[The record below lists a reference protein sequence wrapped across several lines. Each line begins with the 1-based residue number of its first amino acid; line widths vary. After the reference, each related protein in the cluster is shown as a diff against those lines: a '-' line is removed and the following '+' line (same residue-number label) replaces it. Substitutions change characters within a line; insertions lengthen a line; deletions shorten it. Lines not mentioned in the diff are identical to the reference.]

1 MRLRPVL
8 HLLGYLW
15 FGLGLMMLFPIA
27 VDIVYGGGVWDS
39 FLVAAGMAMFLGLA
53 LTITTAGEPL
63 RLRARQA
70 FLVTGASWVTSGF
83 VAAMPFVF
91 AGVGEGPVDSLFE
104 AVSGLTTTGAT
115 VLSDLESLPRAV
127 LFWRAQLQWL
137 GGIGVIV
144 MAIAIFPF
152 LGIGGM
158 ALFRTESSD
167 KSEKVLPR
175 TREIAVRIAG
185 LYAFLSFTCALAYWF
200 AGMSGF
206 DAVTHAMTTVS
217 TAGFSTYDASLGA
230 FTQPA
235 IHWIAVIFMVLG
247 ALPFALYIQCMTHG
261 EFGRILANPQAR
273 SFLIFLGTIIV
284 VLAIWLMA
292 NHDLAFFEATTLA
305 ALNVTSVVTTTGYA
319 SSDYSAWGA
328 FPLALFFVLMF
339 VGGCTGS
346 TAGGI
351 KIYRHQ
357 VSGIVLM
364 AQLRRLLYPSA
375 VVITQY
381 DGKTIT
387 PPIVASINA
396 FVTVVFVSIMAITVI
411 LGAFGLDFLTAF
423 SAAVTAVMNVGPGLG
438 PVVGPASTFAGL
450 PDGAKGIIAFAMLLG
465 RLEFFTLLILLV
477 PAFWRD

>member
-15 FGLGLMMLFPIA
+15 FGLGLMMLLPII
-27 VDIVYGGGVWDS
+27 VDLVYGGGVWDA
-39 FLVAAGMAMFLGLA
+39 FLAAAGISMFVGLA
-53 LTITTAGEPL
+53 LSITTAGEPL

-70 FLVTGASWVTSGF
+70 FLVTGASWVSSGF
-83 VAAMPFVF
+83 FAAMPFVF
-91 AGVGEGPVDSLFE
+91 ADVGDGPIDGLFE

-115 VLSDLESLPRAV
+115 VLSDLESLPRGV

-137 GGIGVIV
+137 GGVGVIV

-185 LYAFLSFTCALAYWF
+185 LYAFLSFTCSVAYWL

-217 TAGFSTYDASLGA
+217 TAGFSTYDASFGA
-230 FTQPA
+230 FTAPG
-235 IHWIAVIFMVLG
+235 IHWVAVGFMILG
-247 ALPFALYIQCMTHG
+247 ALPFALYIQLMARGDLRTI
-261 EFGRILANPQAR
+261 FGNPQAR
-273 SFLIFLGTIIV
+273 SFLVFLAVVIV
-284 VLAIWLMA
+284 VLTVWLMA
-292 NHDLAFFEATTLA
+292 NQGVGVLEAATLA
-305 ALNVTSVVTTTGYA
+305 ALNVTSVVTTTGFA

-328 FPLALFFVLMF
+328 FPLAVFLVLML

-346 TAGGI
+346 TSGGI

-364 AQLRRLLYPSA
+364 AQLRRLLFPNA

-381 DGKTIT
+381 DGKPIT
-387 PPIVASINA
+387 PQIVASINA
-396 FVTVVFVSIMAITVI
+396 FVTVVFVSIMAITVA

-423 SAAVTAVMNVGPGLG
+423 SAAVTSVMNVGPGLG

-450 PDGAKGIIAFAMLLG
+450 PDGAKALIAFAMLLG

>member
-15 FGLGLMMLFPIA
+15 FGLGLMMLLPIA
-27 VDIVYGGGVWDS
+27 VDLIYGGGVWDE
-39 FLVAAGMAMFLGLA
+39 FLMAAGVATFVGLA
-53 LTITTAGEPL
+53 MTITTAGEPL

-83 VAAMPFVF
+83 VVAMPLIF
-91 AGVGEGPVDSLFE
+91 AGVGDGPVDAIFE
-104 AVSGLTTTGAT
+104 AFSGLTTTGAT
-115 VLSDLESLPRAV
+115 VLTNLESLPRAI
-127 LFWRAQLQWL
+127 LFWRALLQWL

-185 LYAFLSFTCALAYWF
+185 LYAFLSFTCAVVYWLG
-200 AGMSGF
+200 GMSGF
-206 DAVTHAMTTVS
+206 DAITHAMTTVS
-217 TAGFSTYDASLGA
+217 TAGYSNYDASFAA
-230 FTQPA
+230 FPQLSV
-235 IHWIAVIFMVLG
+235 HWIAVVFMILG
-247 ALPFALYIQCMTHG
+247 ALPFALYIQLMSRGDFRLVLT
-261 EFGRILANPQAR
+261 NPQVR
-273 SFLIFLGTIIV
+273 SFFVFLVAIV
-284 VLAIWLMA
+284 GILTLWLMTNLEISA
-292 NHDLAFFEATTLA
+292 MEAATLA

-319 SSDYSAWGA
+319 NSDYSAWGA
-328 FPLALFFVLMF
+328 FPFALFVLLMF

-357 VSGIVLM
+357 VSGIILM
-364 AQLRRLLYPSA
+364 AQLRRLLFPNA

-381 DGKTIT
+381 DGKAIT
-387 PPIVASINA
+387 PQIVASINA
-396 FVTVVFVSIMAITVI
+396 FLTVAFGSILLITVA
-411 LGAFGLDFLTAF
+411 LGAFGLDFVTAF

-438 PVVGPASTFAGL
+438 PEVGPASTFAGL
-450 PDGAKGIIAFAMLLG
+450 PDGAKGLIAFAMVLG